1 MSKNVSHSTN
11 LGIFRNSFKI
21 FSYLYRQSPL
31 RLTHWGIGKDSEKE
45 KERNDV
51 GHNMFF

>member
-21 FSYLYRQSPL
+21 FSYIYRQNPL
-31 RLTHWGIGKDSEKE
+31 RLNHQGIGEDSEKE
-45 KERNDV
+45 KETNVDIGLV
-51 GHNMFF
+51 W